1 MGIKDIIKIKE
12 VDSDDIEFLYEML
25 KERDSRINVTHN
37 ELPSFNQHKKFFETN
52 PYDGWYIIMAENNKV
67 GHIHIYDDDTI
78 GWFIKNEY
86 KRFGFVIPAFE
97 KLKKIHPREKYLGKV
112 NPKNIEAQNLLIK
125 LNFVLKETFSDYLLF
140 EYRNK
145 NQ

>member
-52 PYDGWYIIMAENNKV
+52 PYDGWYIIMAENKNGNKV
-67 GHIHIYDDDTI
+67 SSGIYFIRHISNDYSET
-78 GWFIKNEY
+78 
-86 KRFGFVIPAFE
+86 E
-97 KLKKIHPREKYLGKV
+97 KIIILY
-112 NPKNIEAQNLLIK
+112 
-125 LNFVLKETFSDYLLF
+125 
-140 EYRNK
+140 
-145 NQ
+145 